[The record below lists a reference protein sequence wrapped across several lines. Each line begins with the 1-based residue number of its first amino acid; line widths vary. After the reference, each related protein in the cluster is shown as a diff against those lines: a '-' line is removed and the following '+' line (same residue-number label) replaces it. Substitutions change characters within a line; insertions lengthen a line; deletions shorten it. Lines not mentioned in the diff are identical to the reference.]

1 MLSWSFIIIFLV
13 NGSSQQD
20 CNEFSLGDCQDE
32 GEDSLMWE
40 SDKLANSKLCQ
51 EVCHS
56 FVDCQFFN
64 FYQGVCKLYSG
75 NSRSNCGIV
84 AGVPEQSLQ
93 DCLLGDIT
101 DGGCGAFLYEECQY
115 HGQDTGL
122 SAPAGQ
128 VTNALECEEYCQLFE
143 GFGCTYWVFNATDL
157 TCNLLDSTERTCWG
171 LTGPK
176 NPPYEDC
183 ITCNEEVKAL
193 NTTILVDLQPPEK
206 IADVSLDCTIPIVWV
221 NGPAAGEVSRTDD
234 KCPSIA
240 LSEEM
245 FKDVEFTGK
254 FENQHATH
262 SDMLGIVIGYEDP
275 GHFIL
280 IASTGSE
287 FYLHTNPNEW
297 RLVEVDSET
306 ANESSNMTLA
316 IVNGDSV
323 PGQTEV
329 VFKPEG
335 AEGFLFKGTVYSWT
349 IRYQPSLYSLSITIE
364 QGTGAGDPVQTWTQQ
379 WDKTFIHHQHVGR
392 VGVYTFSQPT
402 RFYDMKVKPLCSV

>member
-1 MLSWSFIIIFLV
+1 MPSWSFFLLFLIQ
-13 NGSSQQD
+13 SSYQQD

-32 GEDSLMWE
+32 GEGSLMWE

-56 FVDCQFFN
+56 FVDCEFFN

-183 ITCNEEVKAL
+183 ITCNEDVKIL
-193 NTTILVDLQPPEK
+193 NTTMIVELQPPDSK
-206 IADVSLDCTIPIVWV
+206 LSDAAWGDCTILAEWT
-221 NGPAAGEVSRTDD
+221 NGPAAGEINRVDD
-234 KCPSIA
+234 RCPSLA

-245 FKDVEFTGK
+245 FKDVEFSGK
-254 FENQHATH
+254 FENQIATH
-262 SDMLGIVIGYEDP
+262 SDMLGIVVGYEEP

-280 IASTGSE
+280 IASTG
-287 FYLHTNPNEW
+287 
-297 RLVEVDSET
+297 
-306 ANESSNMTLA
+306 
-316 IVNGDSV
+316 
-323 PGQTEV
+323 
-329 VFKPEG
+329 FK
-335 AEGFLFKGTVYSWT
+335 F
-349 IRYQPSLYSLSITIE
+349 Q
-364 QGTGAGDPVQTWTQQ
+364 
-379 WDKTFIHHQHVGR
+379 
-392 VGVYTFSQPT
+392 
-402 RFYDMKVKPLCSV
+402 C